1 MKFIIA
7 SLLVSVVFVLSSL
20 SSTSAAREPPEQEC
34 IWCYMTCNYIAGWL
48 QANATDT
55 FIEQKLQVLCDV
67 APAPYNQQ
75 CDALVMQYLP
85 QLSQLIKDNEWPFVE
100 YLCGD
105 IGACPPAMRR

>member
-7 SLLVSVVFVLSSL
+7 SLLVSIVVVLFSL
-20 SSTSAAREPPEQEC
+20 SSASAAREPPEQEC
-34 IWCYMTCNYIAGWL
+34 VWCYMTCNYIVGWL
-48 QANATDT
+48 LANATDT

-85 QLSQLIKDNEWPFVE
+85 QLFQLIKDDEWVGIQD
-100 YLCGD
+100 LCGE
-105 IGACPPAMRR
+105 IGACPPTMKR